1 MSEIQIPISK
11 KKIILILLGGIILL
25 LGGVWL
31 AVEPERFIDNI
42 FRIRNENQIRMS
54 GIAGII
60 FFGVLMFFWFKKLF
74 DKKNGLTIN
83 DVGIIDNSNGTSI
96 GLIKWNDIIGFRTE
110 QEFSQKF
117 IMVDVKNPE
126 YYIEKRKNGLG
137 KKAMEMN
144 YAKYGSPI
152 TIISNSLNY
161 KFSELEKL
169 LATELKKRK

>member
-11 KKIILILLGGIILL
+11 KKIILILFGGILLFLGGI
-25 LGGVWL
+25 WL
-31 AVEPERFIDNI
+31 TIEPERFTDN
-42 FRIRNENQIRMS
+42 FPRIRNENEIRFW

-60 FFGVLMFFWFKKLF
+60 IFGGLSFFGFKKLF
-74 DKKNGLTIN
+74 DKKNGLIIN
-83 DVGIIDNSNGTSI
+83 DVGIIDNSNETSI

-126 YYIEKRKNGLG
+126 YYIEKRKNGLV

-144 YAKYGSPI
+144 YSKYGSPI
-152 TIISNSLNY
+152 TIISNSLDY
-161 KFSELEKL
+161 KFLELEKL
-169 LATELKKRK
+169 LITELKKRK